1 MSPSSPLDCSP
12 LLWLPEGAE
21 EHPEE
26 AADGGSR
33 RVEEEEH
40 EVLQAGHQGAHVCDV
55 IEVDDIE
62 NGGHIVYK
70 EHCCGF
76 R

>member
-1 MSPSSPLDCSP
+1 MSGSSPLACPPP
-12 LLWLPEGAE
+12 LGLPEGSE

-26 AADGGSR
+26 AADGRGH

-40 EVLQAGHQGAHVCDV
+40 EVLQGGHQGPHVCDV

-62 NGGHIVYK
+62 KGRHIVHK
-70 EHCCGF
+70 EHCRGF
-76 R
+76 G